1 MTYARLFASCEE
13 ELLAVGEEAEALSF
27 VFRELKK
34 LSLTDFVLL
43 LRQEVSDEDALLIRS
58 IVNQLLAHRP
68 AQYIIGTA
76 TFCGLDL
83 AVDER
88 VLIPRPETEELV
100 ALILEENP
108 ATSLRV
114 LDIGTGSGAI
124 ALTLAKARPDWEIH
138 AVDISPDALSLAQD
152 NAARH
157 GLAVSFSLSDV
168 CQSVVGSFDII
179 VSNPPYIAWEDRA
192 EVGQNVLLSEPHLAL
207 FAEEGGLLIYRKI
220 AEEAK
225 GKLRPKGKIYL
236 EMGYKQGEALTALF
250 SRHYP
255 EKRIRVMRDFYG
267 KERKVV
273 VDEYS

>member
-27 VFRELKK
+27 VFRTLKQ
-34 LSLTDFVLL
+34 LSLTEFVLL
-43 LRQEVSDEDALLIRS
+43 LRQEVSDEDGLLIRS
-58 IVNQLLAHRP
+58 IADQLLAHRP

-168 CQSVVGSFDII
+168 CQSVAGPFDII

-192 EVGQNVLLSEPHLAL
+192 EVGQNVLLSEPHLAP